1 MIDQRNEEIT
11 LLLYKCITGKASEK
25 EYEEAYQWVHLS
37 GENTAYFD
45 TLYQLWF
52 TAGMKSQ
59 TDPALQEQVWMK
71 LKARVNNKPGK
82 YSLSFKWLRIAAM
95 LAAAIS
101 LGYFLRMF
109 FTDDIGL
116 SHYTVEAPKGA
127 KSIVT
132 MADGSRIMLN
142 AGSKIFYTSEYNVNN
157 RELALTGEAF
167 FEVAKNK
174 AKPFR
179 VKAGGIVINALGTA
193 FNVKAYPG
201 EDKVE
206 TTLVEGLVS
215 IEKPGRGANQEPV
228 LLKPNQQAVYYK
240 TSDEQLAEAEK
251 TGEPRTNDI
260 TLQKPLAETQG
271 RILLTPEV
279 KTEVFTSW
287 KDKRWIFQNEPFG
300 AFAAKLERIYDVA
313 VVIED
318 AELINY
324 KLTGSIEEDNIEM
337 VLSALQL
344 IIPIDYKFERKQIII
359 SLNDNLKRDFD
370 QTLKK
375 TNP

>member
-1 MIDQRNEEIT
+1 MVDQRNEEIT
-11 LLLYKCITGKASEK
+11 LLLYKCLTGKASEK
-25 EYEEAYQWVHLS
+25 EYEEAYHWVHLN
-37 GENTAYFD
+37 GENAAYFD

-52 TAGMKSQ
+52 AAGMKRQ
-59 TDPALQEQVWMK
+59 ANPALQEQVWMK
-71 LKARVNNKPGK
+71 LKARVNIKPEK
-82 YSLSFKWLRIAAM
+82 HRINVKWLRIAAM

-109 FTDDIGL
+109 FTDDIGVA
-116 SHYTVEAPKGA
+116 HYTVEAPKGA

-132 MADGSRIMLN
+132 MADGSRVMLN

-201 EDKVE
+201 EGRVE

-215 IEKPGRGANQEPV
+215 IEKTGRGANQEPI
-228 LLKPNQQAVYYK
+228 LLKPNQQAIYYK
-240 TSDEQLAEAEK
+240 TKAEQLAEAKK
-251 TGEPRTNDI
+251 TGEPHTDNI
-260 TLQKPLAETQG
+260 ALQKPLPEKQG

-300 AFAAKLERIYDVA
+300 AFATKLERIYDVSI
-313 VVIED
+313 VIED

-344 IIPIDYKFERKQIII
+344 IIPIDYKFERKQIVIR
-359 SLNDNLKRDFD
+359 LNDELKRDFD
-370 QTLKK
+370 QALKK
-375 TNP
+375 TNQ